1 MAEERTEF
9 KVDFAGGMFILGVFL
24 LIILFWGKPDLH
36 DDHLPP
42 DGPGRRPDP
51 ERHRQMSRPQM
62 RS

>member
-36 DDHLPP
+36 DAIIYRLMGP
-42 DGPGRRPDP
+42 DAVQVQNDTAK
-51 ERHRQMSRPQM
+51 
-62 RS
+62 